1 MGKKSET
8 KLAERL
14 FQMLEQESEKASSE
28 VKEFYPNGILADCS
42 FSSEAD
48 PLIPLLAQAKMPPDP
63 QSPTQ
68 DQLAE
73 QCLAIRNNI
82 KGGGTG
88 NIEIQFNWRRQLSER
103 TILPLGNTVVKL
115 LLMGSTEPKYFY
127 IKAGSTLDGLIFL
140 GGDNNWAIM
149 AIKDKEGH
157 DYFLQLAE
165 LHMLSIQENIDPRKE
180 TGLMTSYSWLTGKV
194 FSSIITSYSLDPVKN
209 LLLSSWLESK
219 WQQAKA
225 AKEQSYNEVKEG
237 NADEQEGQKEGV

>member
-14 FQMLEQESEKASSE
+14 FQMLEQESAKVRSE
-28 VKEFYPNGILADCS
+28 VNEFYPNGILADYS
-42 FSSEAD
+42 LSSEAD
-48 PLIPLLAQAKMPPDP
+48 PLTPLLAQAKMPPDP

-73 QCLAIRNNI
+73 QCLAVRNNV

-88 NIEIQFNWRRQLSER
+88 NIEIQLNWGRQLSER

-115 LLMGSTEPKYFY
+115 LPMGSTEPKYFY

-140 GGDNNWAIM
+140 GGDNSGAIM
-149 AIKDKEGH
+149 VIKDENGH

-165 LHMLSIQENIDPRKE
+165 FHLLSIQENTDPRKE

-194 FSSIITSYSLDPVKN
+194 FSSIIMSFSLDPVKN
-209 LLLSSWLESK
+209 LLLSGWLESE
-219 WQQAKA
+219 WQKAKA
-225 AKEQSYNEVKEG
+225 AKEQSHNEAKEG
-237 NADEQEGQKEGV
+237 DAGEQED